1 MPIGIS
7 NELMQN
13 EMPAPVFLKHNNN
26 VPIITLIEAA
36 GIIKM
41 IGIILET
48 ILKESCAGRLAHRL
62 PEDAA

>member
-13 EMPAPVFLKHNNN
+13 AMPAPVFLKHNNN

-41 IGIILET
+41 IRT
-48 ILKESCAGRLAHRL
+48 DKASCL
-62 PEDAA
+62 